1 MARDRI
7 RKISTDSPSILCG
20 LFMAGQSHRAAR
32 RCLVRSLDNAARHF
46 RTPRDNQGLVMTN
59 PEIALL
65 SQAAL
70 SAANMPN
77 VESVVALAR
86 RGIEIMANQAV
97 QRTLGAYEIEA
108 AFRRDGVPP
117 CRC

>member
-1 MARDRI
+1 
-7 RKISTDSPSILCG
+7 
-20 LFMAGQSHRAAR
+20 
-32 RCLVRSLDNAARHF
+32 
-46 RTPRDNQGLVMTN
+46 
-59 PEIALL
+59 
-65 SQAAL
+65 
-70 SAANMPN
+70 MPN